1 MSLSGYS
8 EVPKW
13 QAFSL
18 FVFSIEMFTGCWQV
32 GDKTWWQCDNC
43 GRWLCWCCVLFAI
56 RSVSSLKT
64 ENSLPLT
71 APGQGLY
78 LTTATSVSSDYTSYR
93 SAWAWA
99 DVLTEEQ
106 NKDIANPAALLRI
119 LPHAPGAHSTEFP
132 SVTVQTVSRPASA
145 GQHQEDT
152 GSNQHEGVTRRGAA
166 ARHPHGENIFI
177 FSALYL

>member
-99 DVLTEEQ
+99 DVLTEAQ

>member
-1 MSLSGYS
+1 M
-8 EVPKW
+8 
-13 QAFSL
+13 
-18 FVFSIEMFTGCWQV
+18 T
-32 GDKTWWQCDNC
+32 
-43 GRWLCWCCVLFAI
+43 
-56 RSVSSLKT
+56 
-64 ENSLPLT
+64 
-71 APGQGLY
+71 
-78 LTTATSVSSDYTSYR
+78 TSYR

-166 ARHPHGENIFI
+166 ASHPHGENIFI
-177 FSALYL
+177 NSALYLTKARIQSDKLGRVKSLLRPYVSAR